1 MTRRSRLRK
10 TAPLSIHSGTT
21 LNSLW
26 YELVWTYCT
35 SFQQVLFNLLFNAVK
50 DNNDGSSV
58 LITTNLERTGMLRVR
73 GRRINFLS
81 DASAPVA

>member
-1 MTRRSRLRK
+1 M
-10 TAPLSIHSGTT
+10 
-21 LNSLW
+21 
-26 YELVWTYCT
+26 WTYCT

-73 GRRINFLS
+73 GRRINFLN
-81 DASAPVA
+81 DASAPTA